1 VGLKGL
7 KGAFD
12 IWSLGHVLLGFVLGL
27 FMNSIVV
34 ALLFIVFWEVNEL
47 FWVVEENRAN
57 SIMDIA
63 LGSFSC
69 CVAWVLKPLLLPL
82 WPFP

>member
-7 KGAFD
+7 KEAFD

-27 FMNSIVV
+27 FMQSFAIAV
-34 ALLFIVFWEVNEL
+34 LFIAFWEVNEL
-47 FWVVEENRAN
+47 FWTIEESRAN
-57 SIMDIA
+57 SIMDIT
-63 LGSFSC
+63 LGFISC

-82 WPFP
+82 WPLP

>member
-1 VGLKGL
+1 MGL

-12 IWSLGHVLLGFVLGL
+12 IWSLGHVLLGLVLGL

-47 FWVVEENRAN
+47 FWIAEESRAN
-57 SIMDIA
+57 SIMDIT
-63 LGSFSC
+63 LGFISC
-69 CVAWVLKPLLLPL
+69 CVGWVLKSWLLPL
-82 WPFP
+82 WPLP